1 MEYLKKL
8 DYLSYQ
14 AHFTFNEKGDK
25 RYKTILGGILSLI
38 SILLSMGFSL
48 YFLQRFILKKDSSI
62 ITSTEKNNNI
72 TIPNSYKLPF
82 ILRLTDIFSIPISD
96 NVYNITLLVWYSYF
110 NEKKNEL
117 IQDYDI
123 VLIEKCNIENH
134 FSEYKQY
141 FSKISS
147 LDSYYCPIQ
156 RLKNQSLL
164 GIYGDNHPFIYYTF
178 YFSKCENITHNNLCL
193 PKEKIDSILSNA
205 YLDIKFLTY
214 SFNYKTNDMKNLEIQ
229 SDRYFISTKIYKTIW
244 LYFNLINFIDD
255 KGYIFSN
262 YKKEQFHQF
271 DYGKID
277 YDLVNL
283 NLNNNTEIY
292 LSLAILNNGK
302 IITVKRN
309 YLKFLDYLA
318 NLGGVIKAIS
328 FICYSINYFNSR
340 NLYYK
345 AVIKEYIIENQIK
358 NHKIIKINSLN
369 NVNDKSKGNLI
380 QSAMSLNDFSYKKNK
395 IPLNKKNSN
404 ILDKLKQKEKI
415 EKNFRFSLLPLI
427 FFPIRKHDK
436 KIIYWNIKIINR
448 RLNII
453 NVLNVLERSEQL
465 RKDFDKEQ
473 SNINISESNISP
485 QLKHI
490 NTKFNNN
497 YINNNNKE
505 TKSFII

>member
-62 ITSTEKNNNI
+62 MTSTEKSYNI

-156 RLKNQSLL
+156 RLKNQSLF

-205 YLDIKFLTY
+205 YLDIKYLTY

-318 NLGGVIKAIS
+318 TLGGVIKAIS
-328 FICYSINYFNSR
+328 FIFYSINYFNSR

-345 AVIKEYIIENQIK
+345 AVIKEYIIEN
-358 NHKIIKINSLN
+358 
-369 NVNDKSKGNLI
+369 
-380 QSAMSLNDFSYKKNK
+380 
-395 IPLNKKNSN
+395 
-404 ILDKLKQKEKI
+404 
-415 EKNFRFSLLPLI
+415 
-427 FFPIRKHDK
+427 
-436 KIIYWNIKIINR
+436 
-448 RLNII
+448 
-453 NVLNVLERSEQL
+453 
-465 RKDFDKEQ
+465 
-473 SNINISESNISP
+473 
-485 QLKHI
+485 
-490 NTKFNNN
+490 
-497 YINNNNKE
+497 
-505 TKSFII
+505 